1 MQQAITK
8 DESEK
13 NTSKSSDIYNND
25 EFMGGE
31 VYERP
36 LDSSLKFIDES
47 VYEILSNANSGNN
60 STANIMQKQENIHVF
75 FNPRK
80 PAATNK
86 VDEVKQALFS
96 GSRAEITTAS
106 SRENNNPP
114 TKANDKKATI
124 CETKIN
130 IKSRIDL

>member
-1 MQQAITK
+1 M
-8 DESEK
+8 S
-13 NTSKSSDIYNND
+13 
-25 EFMGGE
+25 GE

-80 PAATNK
+80 PAVANK

-96 GSRAEITTAS
+96 GSRAEITTTS

-114 TKANDKKATI
+114 TKVNDKKATI